1 MVLASLV
8 DHSLS
13 ITDIY
18 DYLFDWCPWTLNMT
32 KEKKLILE
40 IILLTEGRA
49 HSFFHGLISIKER
62 HSVNQLQPHFQKDIH
77 WRLQTGESKSR
88 CKNKN
93 HSTGFT
99 FTYCLF
105 VFLNLDEKVLLLCL
119 HAGCNITGLSVLCKK
134 LWTNVTKNC
143 LFTYVTA
150 ILFLL
155 HAPAVSWF
163 GVNDN
168 TNSSSLLGIETY
180 CHPIFY
186 NKDFILFH
194 K

>member
-32 KEKKLILE
+32 KKKKLILE

-134 LWTNVTKNC
+134 ALNKCNQKLSLHLCDCHFVFAARSSRQLIWCKWQHKQLV
-143 LFTYVTA
+143 FTGDRN
-150 ILFLL
+150 LLPSNFL
-155 HAPAVSWF
+155 
-163 GVNDN
+163 
-168 TNSSSLLGIETY
+168 
-180 CHPIFY
+180 
-186 NKDFILFH
+186 
-194 K
+194 